1 MLRITKAVREGRDV
15 IVLEGR
21 LIGRWVDELE
31 RTCRG
36 GSSLPPVLVLSGV
49 TFADPRGVSVLRR
62 IRARGAEL
70 ERTSTFLEELLRA
83 AG

>member
-21 LIGRWVDELE
+21 LVGRWVDELE

-36 GSSLPPVLVLSGV
+36 SSPPPVLVLSGV
-49 TFADPRGVSVLRR
+49 TFADPNGVAVLRR
-62 IRARGAEL
+62 IRTQGAEL
-70 ERTSTFLEELLRA
+70 ERTSTFLAELLRA
-83 AG
+83 AE

>member
-1 MLRITKAVREGRDV
+1 MLRITKAVREGRDA

-21 LIGRWVDELE
+21 LVGRWVDELE
-31 RTCRG
+31 RTCRD
-36 GSSLPPVLVLSGV
+36 SSLPPILVLSGV
-49 TFADPRGVSVLRR
+49 TFADPSGIAVLQR
-62 IRARGAEL
+62 IRAQGAEL